1 MDTNFQLKLAKEAG
15 KITLKSATYDTWE
28 EEYKYHVG
36 MVQNPFPFGVFKLKL
51 ESLDR
56 MFNADPDGKNPAYD
70 KPIQK
75 LCNELGY

>member
-1 MDTNFQLKLAKEAG
+1 MDTNYQIEIAKKAG
-15 KITLKSATYDTWE
+15 KITLSSATYDTWR
-28 EEYKYHVG
+28 EEYEYHLS
-36 MVQNPFPFGVFKLKL
+36 MVQHPFPFGVFKLKL